1 MAYFVGFTTTDDRSF
16 TLKEGIFFA
25 KLKPNEIRTT
35 LHVIDSL
42 IVKLVYGQ

>member
-16 TLKEGIFFA
+16 ALKEGIFFA

-35 LHVIDSL
+35 LHVIDLL
-42 IVKLVYGQ
+42 IVKLVYGL